1 LTPKTSIKGG
11 EKRMNIKLS
20 KEIKIAGMLIIA
32 VLILSGIALSF
43 AQGGPPEEPG
53 QPTIGLLS
61 EIQALEDKLDAVN
74 AVQLYS
80 DYAYWETDSV
90 GSYTVMQVWASKAV
104 KVTITYFAVFS
115 DADDFARVTIYAMGD
130 HTLYGFPVDG
140 TKSQYPNAPG
150 YITKTVAAQFLEIDG
165 YNYDGNIRIWWFAT
179 VEASPDTRVEI
190 RVL

>member
-1 LTPKTSIKGG
+1 
-11 EKRMNIKLS
+11 MNFKLN
-20 KEIKIAGMLIIA
+20 KKIKIAGILIMAI
-32 VLILSGIALSF
+32 LILSEIALSL

-61 EIQALEDKLDAVN
+61 EIQALEDKLN
-74 AVQLYS
+74 ASSQLYS

-104 KVTITYFAVFS
+104 KVTVTYCAVFS
-115 DADDFARVTIYAMGD
+115 DADDFARVTMYAMGD

-140 TKSQYPNAPG
+140 TKSQYPNSPG